1 MCAYV
6 CVYAQTD
13 TIRYVRTSGSYRND
27 GRSWATAMNSV
38 QDAINDLRDYLA
50 QNNLQGGSVY
60 IAEGTYVP
68 TESTEASGGSMLN
81 TSFKI
86 YEGIH
91 VYGGFSESSPEA
103 RPGLRKMIN
112 NKTFDDNWASR
123 LTIGASTEDQVAEHW
138 HLKYKTILSGSHSLV
153 DISFTYDSI
162 RGRFNTTFPAN
173 SYHVVWFATNG
184 EIPVLND
191 SLAHHYL
198 PLERK
203 AWVDGCTIIGGNA
216 SARQTSSRTHMGYG
230 GGAYLVEN
238 SALYH
243 CEISHC
249 TATIRGG
256 GVYMDGGGR
265 VEFCYIHSC
274 QASGVGIVQ
283 GYGGAA
289 CIDYNGSVEHSYLTQ
304 SCARIGAGLAICHVP
319 GEYPWRE
326 RIRARYGREPVAEDE
341 INQFSPFC
349 TASVISNNTSNA
361 EGGGVYLDEG
371 GTLNHCSVLN
381 NNCIGPDVMYYGRRH
396 GRSGGVYIRNCGLI
410 YNSVFWGNRCK
421 ANNDLQFAAV
431 RQNAEANDE
440 ILAYHS
446 AFMNH
451 DITDWTGVQK
461 DMVFALERDNM
472 PQQGIHANY
481 PCFHHPTPKAG
492 VLTYNSEGNED
503 YPNIHPEA
511 YQRVRQ
517 WHPGIYSAL
526 AEKGV
531 QVTDAMQGASQWIQ
545 HAHTAY
551 GVVGNTFEPV
561 SSLGAL
567 IRENEHVRYA
577 LIAPQALEYRKG
589 QTTPIPTIFVN
600 TNRLGLFDN
609 EGHYIIPDYTGA
621 SWDAPVRNI
630 GDAIMFLRQNLV
642 EDPSAPIGSRAHYH
656 LPSAWDGEGNP
667 TAYTDYDYVQILVK
681 EGEVSTAGPN
691 NYLGNEMRTA
701 SIRMLSHL
709 RLYGGYPSSLSGTST
724 EGRDPMNLATKITAN
739 ILGATGHDAYE
750 NNSAHVLTYVNAEY
764 AIVDGFKL
772 YNGNAHNLTVTQ
784 SVMAGAGVIVNNET
798 TDATK
803 RIDMV
808 GNELRNCRL
817 ANNSAPKGAAIYVNG
832 EHKKRT
838 GFVQQVCYAE
848 LAVVNCIIRNNT
860 ADYDTENPLGT
871 SHGVITANGRAFID
885 MDHCDVV
892 NNVGY
897 PFKADNKT
905 TRSNIE
911 MPFHGFIR
919 VDNSLIFC
927 NSDKVLDDRGELG
940 SVANV
945 ISVNPDGQDCVFGTY
960 NLFDADLRL
969 HKLDPSQP
977 RGFFQEGYTLPS
989 VAGMLPT
996 GMPDAANHPLK
1007 LVMPTSNDVKKNR
1020 CVFTRGD
1027 RNEPTYPV
1035 FLNPARNVGHS
1046 YDGDKPLFGGNISY
1060 IPLNVN
1066 PCVNAASLSEYGGN
1080 NIPRSEVEDYD
1091 ISDRNRRNYGG
1102 EPDVGAI
1109 ENTNLPKAGTVL
1121 YVTPNGAGN
1130 RDGSSWDDAI
1140 AGNTVY
1146 RLYDA
1151 PAATGDSVD
1160 AASGARIINAS
1171 TTEPVLTTDPRYNGG
1186 FARTYFTSRTT
1197 GGTSTTTIR
1206 KAWTTETIIYDNGY
1220 REGEVDVVQDNVES
1234 ETSTSVVVPGSPAGG
1249 FVAGWGIDE
1258 RYPYGEISGNS
1269 RSFWRATGNESPLSD
1284 DGTWDPAIAA
1294 GNRNASWLSSH
1305 PDTLKIRNDRREN
1318 YVSGLQYAV
1327 EEASRINKTNHTT
1340 EVQVW
1345 VGAGEYTDYKGY
1357 IMRDS
1362 VTVLGG
1368 FPTSLYRAPGET
1380 ERKALLSAVVT
1391 IPKSAENVDVAPRN
1405 YETIL
1410 QVSNVNPRLDE
1421 NTFNPA
1427 AKFFNDDDYMV
1438 NEVTD
1443 TRTYEYKNVNIVR
1456 HFEST
1461 TTFDVGDEVTTT
1473 YIKYPDMTGT
1483 NATKSVSSTN
1493 ATNEGVTDGRHYY
1506 RFGSASGGLDCW
1518 HMSYPEKTNY
1528 VAAIEN
1534 SNNNNNKT
1542 RDLYDP
1548 KTNARLTGDNVSYTG
1563 NWIFIGNGS
1572 LTDLV
1577 LWQNLPNVPAGYYQ
1591 ISVDIAGGYRNKYS
1605 TTEDTKMYFRVY
1617 DANGDKC
1624 AEVNIKTRGSY
1635 TGDDHAGSGAGANNN
1650 RNMAYRH
1657 ILTFNQPVAGT
1668 LKVAVEVE
1676 DGVRNIQ
1683 GVGSAWTA
1691 DGGDPANIPSSYTS
1705 NYGANNPNRREFWIS
1720 NLHLHEVVAS
1730 SVAYA
1735 EVSSDTTITDN
1746 NEVPHLPDEVVS
1758 TTRYTVD
1765 NSRTKEGNGRTSM
1778 RKRVLSMPDICTP
1791 TYFTIPGEPAGSGSD
1806 ALAHTVR
1813 LTGGEDMKSRGPN
1826 TLHPDTNYVAY
1837 KEVNWDGFTIRHGFL
1852 YDISTAHGG
1861 GAGVAM
1867 FDGAHLKNCIVTDN
1881 IAAGRKQKGGG
1892 VYCEG
1897 HPENTTIESCFI
1909 LNNTTT
1915 RGSQE
1920 QREQNFAGGL
1930 FLYEGT
1936 CFNSLIANN
1945 FCHGFGSV
1953 GLCVGRFYNNT
1964 VAYNTATYYNAN
1976 SESKTVGGVR
1986 MAINAGNEL
1995 LMANTIIFGNSGLAV
2010 DITSGTNPAAPF
2022 INCYVQSEAQM
2033 TKANFMHALGNHVVD
2048 NDGNFGV
2055 NNVFLNNQSPNAT
2068 NTPFAA
2074 DVRNGNYTAGAKTG
2088 NNFELR
2094 QISTAN
2100 CVNRGT
2106 EEFEQAM
2113 EESLST
2119 PGGSALSNDLKT
2131 QFRNA
2136 VRGVSIP
2143 KKDVVFANR
2152 VQDCQIDIGAYEYD
2166 GASSIKPD
2174 TTTHPGYAIYYVAF
2188 EGIGNASGDSKDNA
2202 ACNTKLQQIID
2213 AAGRYKY
2220 ELMTADRYASVN
2232 PSPIAG
2238 YPDKSWVVQLR
2249 IAGDSIG
2256 SRSSSS
2262 TPMFYTATRSTKHSV
2277 AAYVDNTLDY
2287 SFIIPHGIQVLG
2299 GYSLNYYHYEK
2310 DGEEVPEGTTDAVLV
2325 DERDP
2330 LTFRTILSGK
2340 TYSSTGAEGK
2350 AFHVATFTND
2360 LFAPNQMLYTEEIAG
2375 VKVSITDQL
2384 AFLDTLPDA
2393 ESQRTV
2399 VDGVFMED
2407 GYADAPDGDD
2417 RNGAAAI
2424 VPGYVHIRNCVIQN
2438 NEALNFAGALYL
2450 KPGAMVSGSIIR
2462 GNRASVGGG
2471 IYVEQPAVDD
2481 PEYGNYSR
2489 VFTSTICHNT
2499 ATIRAGGLWFDEN
2512 VRVNSSVLWKNESND
2527 YANVAGQFTSAEIA
2541 ANADYPFMFSGVEVR
2556 KIEGQGNVELSA
2568 TETEGVRW
2576 DRQDIFDE
2584 MLYYPIE
2591 MSSTLSRAGMPYS
2604 EWRTLIRHYT
2614 TLDSTDIAGVSRLI
2628 WTQPGIHRPYYWGDT
2643 LAVKDNDFIEM
2654 GARAVNR
2661 TFHIEPDMSRAM
2673 YRLYVVHTDLLE
2685 SNAARA
2691 LQDNLGTD
2699 EASLMYK
2706 QMGSSFLNPF
2716 HRLGDA
2722 FTYIITLRQKDPM
2735 YRNKRF
2741 EVFLGQGEYVP
2752 YRNAYGEED
2761 HVHTNTFTIPEGV
2774 TVIGGLDH
2782 RAAGHNYCQAGYY
2795 DPYTMKEDGPIG
2807 GELDVEVVTAEGTFT
2822 LNNVSTEQIQND
2834 RAMEDYN
2841 KNSVIEPWEFEKRST
2856 LTGNTVDN
2864 DEPTHVYHVIT
2875 CYADSLQLGPLP
2887 IKYRNYDRS
2896 TGKLSNPI
2904 SSKDVEHFRDEC
2916 EQSKGAR
2923 SIILDG
2929 VTVQGGY
2936 ANHIDQ
2942 TDYDGHPYNKKTYFR
2957 GGGIF
2962 VDGNWTQDFN
2972 NPEYTI
2978 PNVTDPA
2985 DHNILL
2991 VVRNCEFKDNMAGN
3005 GGAIYSNGDLH
3016 IHTSHFAQNYSQ
3028 GPMSELDQSLIPWT
3042 AGGCIAT
3049 NAICGVS
3056 NCLFDNNEAK
3066 RGLYPITIDHESEE
3080 YIEDADARQGFAG
3093 VISAARKSKVKAI
3106 NCHFVNNKAVAYPAI
3121 FNFRGNQI
3129 YSSSDSIHL
3138 AFNCIFWG
3146 NEATGIDHTNA
3157 PAESKAV
3164 FDAKYSHLMDGIMQY
3179 EKDEYDLY
3187 NTLYDDYLTTVENNY
3202 LDPTIPAKLDAL
3214 RAQANRIEGA
3224 YFCAYEEGKGLG
3236 VAMPKPDAFVKHE
3249 GETIEEYRALPLPT
3263 KGDGSA
3269 DVSNLFTLLKGNHN
3283 VLVSEDNDANSGLH
3297 FVQPSTIK
3305 GVEGFEET
3313 ADWIMARINPATDN
3327 GWGFFH
3333 QDVTRTIDWYEVYS
3347 PNNSTYVSQHYAP
3360 NETGRGLAETEKNN
3374 LIRGDV
3380 VGFDADPEAIVFPV
3394 YGVDTARLQ
3403 ATGDLALYNY
3413 YADAINYRFG
3423 TLLMPSGTQTFMR
3436 YTREGDSGTNDMLR
3450 ISSYPKYGIDSVF
3463 IDMGMYEYQYV
3474 QLRLPGNEVDTMWI
3488 TTTPRA
3494 DVVADG
3500 TTWERATDRLQDAI
3514 DWLML
3519 SHNNHDK
3526 YVCLLGGTYTP
3537 QTLFDNCYSFRVTVP
3552 TDEMMLYLPAN
3563 AQNDVDYSVPSI
3575 TFLGGWSTESE
3586 SEGRNIEK
3594 YPTIIEMRDHVVP
3607 EAQNQLFVIGDMTRQ
3622 FMQRT
3627 FRASDFRRDTTVIP
3641 VTFDGLTFVNPHAIQ
3656 NFMDGKTVA
3665 ALLPE
3670 NGGAAIYYRFQ
3681 RQYHDDGGML
3691 APDMHTPLYPR
3702 KEVITGSKKLELP
3715 KLTISNCI
3723 FMDNGRRSVDA
3734 ENRASAVR
3742 IDQGGGDALIVN
3754 SLFHSNAGAPIF
3766 APIPENAAELA
3777 AVPNRVRIVNST
3789 FALNDGHITLD
3800 YPGSEIHNS
3809 IIWLDDLL
3817 NDTLTQFTIGT
3828 TDYNVGSDLTGSDS
3842 ITNNAVYGLLDADGY
3857 HNESLESVNR
3867 DVYVGPNF
3875 VNPDEDAATSEGWRA
3890 RDFHINPAVRTMN
3903 MADTTLYK
3911 RKIFANVYAPT
3922 PSATDWWQR
3931 AIGLHIPVLNGIA
3944 DDNDLSGKSRLHGK
3958 GMERGAYECRALLQ
3972 RVLYVQPT
3980 KPAVLAGD
3988 GSSWQ
3993 QAFGHGQLQN
4003 AIDVASVYSYLHRN
4017 ALNLEDRRAFVFVK
4031 GTYDAA
4037 PEEQIIARD
4046 GVTLFGALPNTFND
4060 TIYLNHSTNLFD
4072 NYECVRFTHQ
4082 VRAQRPE
4089 IASPLGAPTRV
4100 RGVTTVGD
4108 LYNTGFIMDGF
4119 EIDGGD
4125 IETPLPPVDI
4135 HNHYIALRNCVI
4147 HNCRTRGV
4155 AAVHVH
4161 NGLLYNSLIYGNNVS
4176 TAVNVDA
4183 NGLLLNCT
4191 VINDAEGG
4199 IAINSTDALA
4209 GNIQNV
4215 IAIDA
4220 DGSRAMFAP
4229 YLTNDNPYTLPAYL
4243 TSRPVLNY
4251 QLHEYSTHIN
4261 AGTNDSDLPAQ
4272 FRDYVRSGFVNF
4284 GIDRD
4289 VLGNPRKI
4297 GGRVDNG
4304 AFETWRVEKG
4314 TVVQITDS
4322 TNAMLTQAEIEHAM
4336 EYEEDAKRFRAFN
4349 DHFGGN
4355 QYPHAGSVV
4364 YLMDSSAMTMAY
4376 DAPEPLFRN
4385 IILRPAFMLLKS
4397 GASFYGNGHDVQLNY
4412 LAAEKRFVNQ
4422 RYSMTA
4428 FPFDYNTANIVTQS
4442 HNSTAGTV
4450 NCQLS
4455 TINFSSY
4462 IYNGAAR
4469 SQKDYVFRT
4478 DNSSLWLPVDTL
4490 NRSATKGY
4498 LMDFGSTVDT
4508 VLRFM
4513 AFAPEYG
4520 QYVYTEDGNDKSIRL
4535 TQYDHRVAGSGVDL
4549 QFTRQEDMGWNM
4561 CGLPWLVS
4569 RYRTDTLL
4577 DEDNYYRQMY
4587 MPHVLYQMDGA
4598 GDYITE
4604 GDNVYTSRSWDRG
4617 STVSMGNAFLLQTA
4631 TTAEYETVIFHLP
4644 RYLLNEPAARPV
4656 LRLSTP
4662 LTGNNTRL
4670 SSDMLTIMP
4679 DSAAPKTVNYSYGRD
4694 GIKWL
4699 ANDSS
4704 AQGYLLDNN
4713 RLSRLSLLGSA
4724 PVEVDIPLGVYMPQ
4738 NSQLSTV
4745 NSQLST
4751 VNFTLPEKTAFAGYS
4766 YVWLIDYQLNRFTNL
4781 LTEDYECDI
4790 LPGTNDRRFAI
4801 RIGGF
4806 PRTDENGIRQYIVFA
4821 NDGQLFVRGLV
4832 PGDHI
4837 AVYSPAGQ
4845 IIRTATAAA
4854 PEWSMPL
4861 FYQSGYIVRVNNT
4874 AHKVL
4879 QL

>member
-1 MCAYV
+1 MKGCRYIVAFMIMFV
-6 CVYAQTD
+6 CGRAFAQTD
-13 TIRYVRTSGSYRND
+13 TIRYVRTSGNYRND
-27 GRSWATAMNSV
+27 GLSWATAKNNV

-50 QNNLQGGSVY
+50 QNNLNGGSVY

-68 TESTEASGGSMLN
+68 TESTESSGGSMLN

-91 VYGGFSESSPEA
+91 VYGGFSEDAPEA
-103 RPGLRKMIN
+103 RPGLRKMAN
-112 NKTFDDNWASR
+112 GKTWDANWASR
-123 LTIGASTEDQVAEHW
+123 LQIGSATDEQVSEHW
-138 HLKYKTILSGSHSLV
+138 FLAKKTILSGSHSPV
-153 DISFTYDSI
+153 DVTFTFDSI
-162 RGRFNTTFPAN
+162 RGRFNTIFPAN

-184 EIPVLND
+184 EIPVGND
-191 SLAHHYL
+191 SLARHYL

-203 AWVDGCTIIGGNA
+203 AWVDGCTIYGGNA
-216 SARQTSSRTHMGYG
+216 SSRQTGNRSHTGYG
-230 GGAYLVEN
+230 GGAYMVEN

-249 TATIRGG
+249 AATMRGG

-265 VEFCYIHSC
+265 VEFCYIHTC

-341 INQFSPFC
+341 ISQYSPFC

-361 EGGGVYLDEG
+361 EGGGIYLDEG
-371 GTLNHCSVLN
+371 GTLNHCSVLS
-381 NNCIGPDVMYYGRRH
+381 NNCIGADVMYYGRRH

-410 YNSVFWGNRCK
+410 YNSVFWGSRCK
-421 ANNDLQFAAV
+421 ANNNVQFAAI
-431 RQNAEANDE
+431 RQKPDSDDE
-440 ILAYHS
+440 LLVYHC

-451 DITDWTGVQK
+451 DITDWTNVKK
-461 DMVFALERDNM
+461 DMVFALERDNV
-472 PQQGIHANY
+472 PQAGIHANY
-481 PCFHHPTPKAG
+481 PCFHNPTQKAG
-492 VLTYNSEGNED
+492 VLCYDGNGDED
-503 YPNIHPEA
+503 YPNLHPEA

-517 WHPGIYSAL
+517 WHPGIFSAL

-531 QVTDAMQGASQWIQ
+531 QVTDAMQGASQWIH
-545 HAHTAY
+545 HAHTSY

-577 LIAPQALEYRKG
+577 MIAPQALEYRKG
-589 QTTPIPTIFVN
+589 ETTPIPTIFVDP
-600 TNRLGLFDN
+600 NRLGMFDN
-609 EGHYIIPDYTGA
+609 EGHYIIPETTGM
-621 SWDAPVRNI
+621 SWDAPIRNI
-630 GDAIMFLRQNLV
+630 GDAIMFLRQNIV
-642 EDPSAPIGSRAHYH
+642 EEPNKAIGKRAHYH
-656 LPSAWDGEGNP
+656 LPTAWDEDGNP
-667 TAYTDYDYVQILVK
+667 TAYHDYDYVQILVK
-681 EGEVSTAGPN
+681 EGELNTAGPN

-724 EGRDPMNLATKITAN
+724 EGRDPMNLAPKITAN
-739 ILGATGHDAYE
+739 ILGATGHDAYD

-848 LAVVNCIIRNNT
+848 LTVVNCIIRNNT
-860 ADYDTENPLGT
+860 ADYDVADPLAT

-911 MPFHGFIR
+911 MPYHGFIR

-927 NSDKVLDDRGELG
+927 NGNKVLDDRGDLG
-940 SVANV
+940 AVAH
-945 ISVNPDGQDCVFGTY
+945 ILSVNPDGQDCVFGTY
-960 NLFDADLRL
+960 NLFDKDLRL
-969 HKLDPSQP
+969 HEADPSQP

-989 VAGMLPT
+989 IAGMLPT

-1007 LVMPTSNDVKKNR
+1007 LAMPTSNEVKKNQ

-1027 RNEPTYPV
+1027 RSEPTYPV

-1060 IPLNVN
+1060 MPLNVN

-1080 NIPRSEVEDYD
+1080 NIPRSEIEDYD
-1091 ISDRNRRNYGG
+1091 ISDRNRRDYGG

-1109 ENTNLPKAGTVL
+1109 ENTSLPKAGTIL

-1160 AASGARIINAS
+1160 AASGARLINAS
-1171 TTEPVLTTDPRYNGG
+1171 TGDPVLTTDPRYNGG

-1197 GGTSTTTIR
+1197 GGTSTTTVR

-1220 REGEVDVVQDNVES
+1220 REGEVEVVQDSVES

-1249 FVAGWGIDE
+1249 FVAGWGNDA

-1269 RSFWRATGNESPLSD
+1269 RSFWRATGNDSPLSD
-1284 DGTWDPAIAA
+1284 DGTWDPSIDA
-1294 GNRNASWLSSH
+1294 GNRNTNWLSSH

-1340 EVQVW
+1340 DVQVW

-1380 ERKALLSAVVT
+1380 ERKALLSAVVA
-1391 IPKSAENVDVAPRN
+1391 IPKSAENIDVAPRN

-1443 TRTYEYKNVNIVR
+1443 SRTYEYKNVNIVR
-1456 HFEST
+1456 HYAST
-1461 TTFDVGDEVTTT
+1461 TTYEVGDDVTTT
-1473 YIKYPDMTGT
+1473 YMKYPNMTGNT
-1483 NATKSVSSTN
+1483 ADKSISSTE
-1493 ATNEGVTDGRHYY
+1493 ATNEGVTDGRRYY
-1506 RFGSASGGLDCW
+1506 RFGTASGGLDCW
-1518 HMSYPEKTNY
+1518 HMSYPNKTNY
-1528 VAAIEN
+1528 VAGIEN
-1534 SNNNNNKT
+1534 SNNNNHKT

-1548 KTNARLTGDNVSYTG
+1548 KTHVRLTGDDANYTG

-1572 LTDLV
+1572 LTDLI
-1577 LWQNLPNVPAGYYQ
+1577 LWQNLPNVPAGNYQ
-1591 ISVDIAGGYRNKYS
+1591 ISVDIAGGYRNKFS
-1605 TTEDTKMYFRVY
+1605 STEDTKMYFRVY
-1617 DANGDKC
+1617 DAHGDKC
-1624 AEVNIKTRGSY
+1624 AEANIKTLGST
-1635 TGDDHAGSGAGANNN
+1635 TGTDHAANGNGANYN

-1657 ILTFNQPVAGT
+1657 VLTFSQPVSGT
-1668 LKVAVEVE
+1668 LRVAVEVE
-1676 DGVRNIQ
+1676 DGVRNTKERNATY
-1683 GVGSAWTA
+1683 GTD
-1691 DGGDPANIPSSYTS
+1691 DGGDPDNIPKTYSDS
-1705 NYGANNPNRREFWIS
+1705 YGANNPNRREFWIS
-1720 NLHLHEVVAS
+1720 NVQLHEVVTS
-1730 SVAYA
+1730 TMSYA
-1735 EVSSDTTITDN
+1735 EVSSDTTVTDN
-1746 NEVPHLPDEVVS
+1746 NDVPHQPDEVVS
-1758 TTRYTVD
+1758 NIQYTVD
-1765 NSRTKEGNGRTSM
+1765 NSRTKGGNGRTSM

-1791 TYFTIPGEPAGSGSD
+1791 TYFTIPGEPAGSASD
-1806 ALAHTVR
+1806 QLAHTVR
-1813 LTGGEDMKSRGPN
+1813 LTGGEDLKSRGTNP
-1826 TLHPDTNYVAY
+1826 LHPDANYVAY

-1881 IAAGRKQKGGG
+1881 IAASKKQKGGG

-1920 QREQNFAGGL
+1920 QREQEFAGGL

-1964 VAYNTATYYNAN
+1964 VAYNTATFYNAN

-1986 MAINAGNEL
+1986 MAVNAGNEL

-2055 NNVFLNNQSPNAT
+2055 NNVFLNHQAPSAT
-2068 NTPFAA
+2068 NTPFEA
-2074 DVRNGNYTAGAKTG
+2074 DIKNGAYSGGAKTG
-2088 NNFELR
+2088 NNFQLR
-2094 QISTAN
+2094 QAESAN
-2100 CVNRGT
+2100 CVNHGT

-2119 PGGSALSNDLKT
+2119 PGGSALSNNLKT

-2136 VRGVSIP
+2136 VRGVSVP

-2174 TTTHPGYAIYYVAF
+2174 TTTHPGYAIYYIAF
-2188 EGIGNASGDSKDNA
+2188 EGVGNASGDSKDNA
-2202 ACNTKLQQIID
+2202 ACDTKLQQIID

-2220 ELMTADRYASVN
+2220 ALMTESRYASVQ
-2232 PSPIAG
+2232 PTPVADQ
-2238 YPDKSWVVQLR
+2238 PDKSWVVQLR
-2249 IAGDSIG
+2249 IAGDSIN
-2256 SRSSSS
+2256 SRSASS

-2277 AAYVDNTLDY
+2277 ASYVDNTLDY
-2287 SFIIPHGIQVLG
+2287 SFIIPHGVQVLG
-2299 GYSLNYYHYEK
+2299 GYSSNYFHYEK
-2310 DGEEVPEGTTDAVLV
+2310 DGEVVPAGTEGAVVV

-2340 TYSSTGAEGK
+2340 TFSTTGAEGTT
-2350 AFHVATFTND
+2350 FHVVTFTND
-2360 LFAPNQMLYTEEIAG
+2360 LFAPNQMLYTEEKAG
-2375 VKVSITDQL
+2375 IKVPITGQL
-2384 AFLDTLPDA
+2384 ALLDSLADA
-2393 ESQRTV
+2393 EDHRTV
-2399 VDGVFMED
+2399 VDGVFIED

-2438 NEALNFAGALYL
+2438 NEALNCAGALYL
-2450 KPGAMVSGSIIR
+2450 KPGAIVSGSIIR
-2462 GNRASVGGG
+2462 GNKAAVGGG
-2471 IYVEQPAVDD
+2471 IYVEQPKAGD
-2481 PEYGNYSR
+2481 PEEGNYSR
-2489 VFTSTICHNT
+2489 VFTSTICHNE
-2499 ATIRAGGLWFDEN
+2499 ATVRAGGLWFDKN

-2527 YANVAGQFTSAEIA
+2527 FANVAGQFTSAEIT

-2576 DRQDIFDE
+2576 DRKDIFDE

-2591 MSSTLSRAGMPYS
+2591 MSSTLSRAGMPYV
-2604 EWRTLIRHYT
+2604 EWRKFKLRYT
-2614 TLDSTDIAGVSRLI
+2614 TLDSTDIAGVSRLT
-2628 WTQPGIHRPYYWGDT
+2628 WTQAGVHRPFYWGDT
-2643 LAVKDNDFIEM
+2643 LSIKDNDFIEM

-2661 TFHIEPDMSRAM
+2661 TFLIEPDMSRAM
-2673 YRLYVVHTDLLE
+2673 FRLYVVHTDLLE
-2685 SNAARA
+2685 SDAARK
-2691 LQDNLGTD
+2691 LQDNTQTD
-2699 EASLMYK
+2699 ETSLMYR

-2716 HRLGDA
+2716 HRLTDA
-2722 FTYIITLRQKDPM
+2722 FSYIITLRQKDPM

-2761 HVHTNTFTIPEGV
+2761 HVHTNTFVIPEGV
-2774 TVIGGLDH
+2774 TVIGGIDH
-2782 RAAGHNYCQAGYY
+2782 LAEGHNYCQAGYIDRY
-2795 DPYTMKEDGPIG
+2795 AKDTTGTG
-2807 GELDVEVVTAEGTFT
+2807 NVTVETDEGNFT
-2822 LNNVSTEQIQND
+2822 LNYAYTEQIQAA
-2834 RAMEDYN
+2834 RSMEDHN
-2841 KNSVIEPWEFEKRST
+2841 KNSIIEPWEFEKRST
-2856 LTGNTVDN
+2856 LTGHTVDN

-2875 CYADSLQLGPLP
+2875 CFADSSKLGPLP
-2887 IKYRNYDRS
+2887 IKYKNYDRS
-2896 TGKLSNPI
+2896 TSEFSNPI
-2904 SSKDVEHFRDEC
+2904 SSKDVESFPLEC

-2929 VTVQGGY
+2929 VTIQGGY
-2936 ANHIDQ
+2936 ANHLDSID
-2942 TDYDGHPYNKKTYFR
+2942 YNGHPYNKKTYFR

-2962 VDGNWTQDFN
+2962 VDGNWTEDFD

-2985 DHNILL
+2985 AHNILL

-3028 GPMSELDQSLIPWT
+3028 GPMSALDQSLIPWT

-3049 NAICGVS
+3049 NALCGVA

-3066 RGLYPITIDHESEE
+3066 RGDYPITIDQLSEE
-3080 YIEDADARQGFAG
+3080 FIEDADVRQGFAG
-3093 VISAARKSKVKAI
+3093 VISAARQSKVKAI

-3121 FNFRGNQI
+3121 FNFMGNQA
-3129 YSSSDSIHL
+3129 YSDPDSIHL
-3138 AFNCIFWG
+3138 AFNCVFWG
-3146 NEATGIDHTNA
+3146 NEATGIDQTNA
-3157 PAESKAV
+3157 PQESKDI
-3164 FDAKYSHLMDGIMQY
+3164 FNAKYNHNIDGIMYY
-3179 EKDEYDLY
+3179 ERAEYDRYNALY
-3187 NTLYDDYLTTVENNY
+3187 NRYLAMVEDNY
-3202 LDPTIPAKLDAL
+3202 MNPAIPDTLDAL
-3214 RAQANRIEGA
+3214 REQADRMEGI

-3249 GETIEEYRALPLPT
+3249 GETIEECRAMRMPT

-3269 DVSNLFTLLKGNHN
+3269 DVSHLFTKLKGNHN
-3283 VLVSEDNDANSGLH
+3283 VVVSDDNDANSGMH

-3313 ADWIMARINPATDN
+3313 ADWVMARINPTTDN
-3327 GWGFFH
+3327 GWGFGT
-3333 QDVTRTIDWYEVYS
+3333 QTASRTIEWYEVYDTA
-3347 PNNSTYVSQHYAP
+3347 STYQSPHFTTKELAMAEVERVKGLSEDQAHYDP
-3360 NETGRGLAETEKNN
+3360 NA
-3374 LIRGDV
+3374 
-3380 VGFDADPEAIVFPV
+3380 FWFPV
-3394 YGVDTARLQ
+3394 YGVDTAELK
-3403 ATGDLALYNY
+3403 APDDLALYNY
-3413 YADAINYRFG
+3413 YADALNYRFG
-3423 TLLMPSGTQTFMR
+3423 TLLMPTGTEHFMH
-3436 YTREGDSGTNDMLR
+3436 YTREGDSGTNEMLR
-3450 ISSYPKYGIDSVF
+3450 ISSYPKQGIDSVF
-3463 IDMGMYEYQYV
+3463 IDMGIYEYQYV
-3474 QLRLPGNEVDTMWI
+3474 QLKLPGSEVDTLWV

-3500 TTWERATDRLQDAI
+3500 TSWEKATDRLQDAI
-3514 DWLML
+3514 DYIML

-3526 YVCLLGGTYTP
+3526 YICLLGGTYTP
-3537 QTLFDNCYSFRVTVP
+3537 QTLFDNCYTFRVTVP
-3552 TDEMMLYLPAN
+3552 TDMNMLYLPEN
-3563 AQNDVDYSVPSI
+3563 AENDIDYSIPSL
-3575 TFLGGWSTESE
+3575 TFLGGWSTESRD
-3586 SEGRNIEK
+3586 EGRDIEK

-3607 EAQNQLFVIGDMTRQ
+3607 EAQNQLFVISDMTRQ
-3622 FMQRT
+3622 FMYRT
-3627 FRASDFRRDTTVIP
+3627 FRAEDFRRDTTVIP
-3641 VTFDGLTFVNPHAIQ
+3641 VAFDGITFVNPHAIQ

-3665 ALLPE
+3665 ASLPE

-3681 RQYHDDGGML
+3681 REYYDDGGML
-3691 APDMHTPLYPR
+3691 SPDMDKPLYPR
-3702 KEVITGSKKLELP
+3702 KEVITGSQKMELP

-3723 FMDNGRRSVDA
+3723 FMDNGRRTVGK

-3754 SLFHSNAGAPIF
+3754 SLFHSNAGAPVF
-3766 APIPENAAELA
+3766 APIPENAAALT
-3777 AVPNRVRIVNST
+3777 AVPNRVRIINST
-3789 FALNDGHITLD
+3789 FALNDGHVTLD
-3800 YPGSEIHNS
+3800 YEGSELHNS
-3809 IIWLDDLL
+3809 LIWMDDLL
-3817 NDTLTQFTIGT
+3817 ADTLTQLTIGT
-3828 TDYNVGSDLTGSDS
+3828 TDYNKGSSTAASDS
-3842 ITNNAVYGLLDADGY
+3842 ITNNAVFGLFADDETY
-3857 HNESLESVNR
+3857 HNEPLSRVNN
-3867 DVYVGPNF
+3867 DVYEGPNF
-3875 VNPDEDAATSEGWRA
+3875 VAPDLSADTEEGRRA
-3890 RDFHINPAVRTMN
+3890 RDFRLNPAVRTMN

-3911 RKIFANVYAPT
+3911 RKVFANQYGAA
-3922 PSATDWWQR
+3922 PSATNYWLR
-3931 AIGLHIPVLNGIA
+3931 AIGLHHPAPSIGE
-3944 DDNDLSGKSRLHGK
+3944 DTDLSMKSRLHGR
-3958 GMERGAYECRALLQ
+3958 GMERGAYECRATLQ

-3980 KPAVLAGD
+3980 KLAALAGD

-4003 AIDVASVYSYLHRN
+4003 AIDVASIYAYLNRT
-4017 ALNLEDRRAFVFVK
+4017 AEELEDRRAFVFVK

-4037 PEEQIIARD
+4037 PEELLVARD
-4046 GVTLFGALPNTFND
+4046 GVSLFGSLPNAFYD
-4060 TIYLNHSTNLFD
+4060 TIYLKENGDFD
-4072 NYECVRFTHQ
+4072 NYECFRYINQ
-4082 VRAQRPE
+4082 VRAQRHE
-4089 IASPLGAPTRV
+4089 VASPVGSPTRI
-4100 RGVTTVGD
+4100 RGVTTVGNR
-4108 LYNTGFIMDGF
+4108 YSTGFVMDGF

-4125 IETPLPPVDI
+4125 IETELPPVDI
-4135 HNHYIALRNCVI
+4135 HNYHIGLRNCVI

-4161 NGLLYNSLIYGNNVS
+4161 DGILYNSLVYVDNVS
-4176 TAVNVDA
+4176 TAVDVGAD
-4183 NGLLLNCT
+4183 GMLLNCT
-4191 VINDAEGG
+4191 VINDTEGG
-4199 IAINSTDALA
+4199 IAIDSTEATS
-4209 GNIQNV
+4209 GNIQNC
-4215 IAIDA
+4215 IGIDA
-4220 DGSRAMFAP
+4220 GGSRTTFAP
-4229 YLTNDNPYTLPAYL
+4229 YMTSGNPYVLPAYL
-4243 TSRPVLNY
+4243 TKHKALAY
-4251 QLHEYSTHIN
+4251 QLHEYSADID
-4261 AGTNDSDLPAQ
+4261 AGTASASLPAQ
-4272 FRDYVRSGFVNF
+4272 FSDYVASGHVNF
-4284 GIDRD
+4284 AADRD
-4289 VLGNPRKI
+4289 ILGNPRTI
-4297 GGRVDNG
+4297 GGRIDNG
-4304 AFETWRVEKG
+4304 AFETWRVDKG
-4314 TVVQITDS
+4314 VAVQITDS
-4322 TNAMLTQAEIEHAM
+4322 TNAMLTQAEIEHAI
-4336 EYEEDAKRFRAFN
+4336 EYHEDEKRSKSFT

-4355 QYPHAGSVV
+4355 QYPHTGSVV
-4364 YLMDSSAMTMAY
+4364 YLMDSSVMTMAY
-4376 DAPEPLFRN
+4376 EASTPLFHN
-4385 IILRPAFMLLKS
+4385 NILRPGFMLLKS
-4397 GASFYGNGHDVQLNY
+4397 GASFYGNGHEIQLDY
-4412 LAAEKRFVNQ
+4412 MAAEKRFVNQ

-4428 FPFDYNTANIVTQS
+4428 MPFDYSVDNITVTQ
-4442 HNSTAGTV
+4442 HNAETGAL
-4450 NCQLS
+4450 NAQLS
-4455 TINFSSY
+4455 TLAYNTY
-4462 IYNGAAR
+4462 QYNGAAR
-4469 SQKDYVFRT
+4469 SEKDYVFQP
-4478 DNSSLWLPVDTL
+4478 DNSTLWQRVDTA
-4490 NRSATKGY
+4490 NRTATQGY
-4498 LMDFGSTVDT
+4498 LMDFGATTDT
-4508 VLRFM
+4508 VLRFT
-4513 AFAPEYG
+4513 AFAPASG
-4520 QYVYTEDGNDKSIRL
+4520 QYVYTEDGDDKIVYL
-4535 TQYDHRVAGSGVDL
+4535 TQYDHRTAGTGNDL

-4561 CGLPWLVS
+4561 KGLPWLVNS
-4569 RYRTDTLL
+4569 YRTDTLV
-4577 DEDNYYRQMY
+4577 DVDNYYRQMY
-4587 MPHVLYQMDGA
+4587 IPHVLYQMDGA
-4598 GDYITE
+4598 GEYITE
-4604 GDNVYTSRSWDRG
+4604 GDRIYTSRSWDRG

-4631 TTAEYETVIFHLP
+4631 TTSDREAVIFHVP
-4644 RYLLNEPAARPV
+4644 YYGYNEPAARPII
-4656 LRLSTP
+4656 RMASRRPGST
-4662 LTGNNTRL
+4662 RSQ
-4670 SSDMLTIMP
+4670 SSDLLTLMP
-4679 DSAAPKTVNYSYGRD
+4679 DSAADKYVQYSYGRD
-4694 GIKWL
+4694 GVKWQ

-4704 AQGYLLDNN
+4704 AQVYLLDSKH
-4713 RLSRLSLLGSA
+4713 LSRISLLGAA
-4724 PVEVDIPLGVYMPQ
+4724 PIEVDIPLGVYVPQ
-4738 NSQLSTV
+4738 SAQS
-4745 NSQLST
+4745 SIFS
-4751 VNFTLPEKTAFAGYS
+4751 FSLPERAAFAGYG
-4766 YVWLIDYQLNRFTNL
+4766 YVWLIDYELNRYTNL
-4781 LTEDYECDI
+4781 LDEDYEASLDA
-4790 LPGTNDRRFAI
+4790 GEHNRRFAV
-4801 RIGGF
+4801 RIGGY
-4806 PRTDENGIRQYIVFA
+4806 PRTDANGKRQYLVFSS
-4821 NDGQLFVRGLV
+4821 DGTLFVRGLV
-4832 PGDHI
+4832 PGDRI
-4837 AVYSPAGQ
+4837 SVWSPTGQ
-4845 IIRTATAAA
+4845 LVHTATAAS

-4861 FYQSGYIVRVNNT
+4861 LYQSGYLVRVNDT
-4874 AHKVL
+4874 SHKVL
-4879 QL
+4879 NL